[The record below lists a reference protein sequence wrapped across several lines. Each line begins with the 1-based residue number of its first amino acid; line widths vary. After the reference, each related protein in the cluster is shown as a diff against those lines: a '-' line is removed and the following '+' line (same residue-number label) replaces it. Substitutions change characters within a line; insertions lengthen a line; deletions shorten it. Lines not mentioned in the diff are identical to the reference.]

1 MSAGALYVAR
11 SSDYP
16 GMVKVGFT
24 TKGAA
29 TRVKRL
35 SGAGS
40 LARWELIASREVRDT
55 RGAERLAHARLEQM
69 NTRVAAR
76 REFFKVDVPVALRV
90 LEEVARRFAPAVG
103 QDTSGDKK
111 YSVPAAWGDL
121 LRVQC
126 SYGGKIVSIEH
137 LLVQHAAHDSRLA
150 ESRLNATGIVCVNRH
165 QGTLT
170 YVIDPQRA
178 SSLLEE
184 LVLSGRHAVA
194 DQVRTGARLTVSLH
208 A

>member
-16 GMVKVGFT
+16 GMVKVGYT
-24 TKGAA
+24 TKGAG

-40 LARWELIASREVRDT
+40 LARWELVASRDVRCT
-55 RGAERLAHARLEQM
+55 REAERLAHARLEQM

-76 REFFKVDVPVALRV
+76 REFFKVDVHVALRV
-90 LEEVARRFAPAVG
+90 LDEVARRFAPPVG
-103 QDTSGDKK
+103 HDTPGNKTCSF
-111 YSVPAAWGDL
+111 PEAWRDL
-121 LRVQC
+121 LLLQC

-137 LLVQHAAHDSRLA
+137 LVVAHAAHGSRLA
-150 ESRLNATGIVCVNRH
+150 ESRLNALGIMCVNRH
-165 QGTLT
+165 RGALT

-178 SSLLEE
+178 SCLLEE
-184 LVLSGRHAVA
+184 LVLSGRRAVV
-194 DQVRTGARLTVSLH
+194 DRMRTGARLTVSRH